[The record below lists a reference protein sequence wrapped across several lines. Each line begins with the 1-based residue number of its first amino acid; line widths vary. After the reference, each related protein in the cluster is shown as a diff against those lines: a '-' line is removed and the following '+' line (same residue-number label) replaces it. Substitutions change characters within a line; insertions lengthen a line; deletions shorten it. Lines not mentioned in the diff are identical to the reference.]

1 MENKRKK
8 IILLIILI
16 IIFLLV
22 FVIFSLFLSD
32 KINFL
37 KRVNPRSKNYL
48 NIDKNKVIENPTKE
62 DIKNLID
69 SVQDGGGL

>member
-8 IILLIILI
+8 IILLIFLV
-16 IIFLLV
+16 IIFLAV
-22 FVIFSLFLSD
+22 FVVFAFILTG
-32 KINFL
+32 KINFFR
-37 KRVNPRSKNYL
+37 KQKDQKNYL

-69 SVQDGGGL
+69 TIQNNGEL